1 MPGPHPAVALSRRA
15 VREAVAGLPDGSTVL
30 VACSGG
36 SDSLALAAAA
46 AFECPRRGL
55 RAGAVVVDHRL
66 QAGSADVAAHAAEQ
80 CRGLGLDP
88 VGVQTVEV
96 RPGGGPE
103 AAARTARYAAL
114 ARACEQHGAGAVL
127 LGHTA
132 DDQAEQVLLG
142 LVRGSGTRSLAGIP
156 PVGPLPSARFMSP
169 RPDAGDTKRALGED
183 GPVGIRPFLH
193 EVGRSHTRAACT
205 ALGLAW
211 WEDPHNRDP
220 RFLRVRAREAVAH
233 LEEALGPG
241 VVAGLGRTAAIARAD
256 ADHLD
261 GQAAREADRLGD
273 APWPADDLAAIPP
286 AVRSRVWRVLM
297 VRSGATGADVG
308 RVHVQTLDALLT
320 RWHGQGPIDVP
331 GGLTVRRTGSWL
343 VVEARPVQ

>member
-1 MPGPHPAVALSRRA
+1 MTGPHPAVALTRRV
-15 VREAVAGLPDGSTVL
+15 VREAVAGLPDGSAVL

-55 RAGAVVVDHRL
+55 RAGALVVDHRL
-66 QAGSADVAAHAAEQ
+66 QPGSADVAARAAEQ

-88 VGVQTVEV
+88 IGVQTVEV
-96 RPGGGPE
+96 GSGGGPE

-156 PVGPLPSARFMSP
+156 AAGPLPSARSGAP
-169 RPDAGDTKRALGED
+169 RRVRGAPRRALDPE
-183 GPVGIRPFLH
+183 GPVALRPFLH
-193 EVGRSHTRAACT
+193 DVGRAHTRAACT
-205 ALGLAW
+205 ALGLTW

-220 RFLRVRAREAVAH
+220 RFLRVRARAMLAD

-241 VVAGLGRTAAIARAD
+241 VAAGLGRTAAIARAD
-256 ADHLD
+256 ADFLD
-261 GQAAREADRLGD
+261 DLAAQEADRLGP
-273 APWPADDLAAIPP
+273 APWAVADLGAIPH
-286 AVRSRVWRVLM
+286 AVRSRVWRVLLS
-297 VRSGATGADVG
+297 RSGATGADVG
-308 RVHVQTLDALLT
+308 RVHVQALEALLT

-331 GGLTVRRTGSWL
+331 GGLSVARTGSRL
-343 VVEARPVQ
+343 EVRRRPVQ